1 MNKLSTKDNFYVYL
15 NRDFVYTYLQF
26 RLKYFIHDNQDSPNY
41 RKLPMM
47 WNGFLVGLENAYIIG
62 LAKVLLPLSR
72 NKKGEQRFPNE
83 VCIETWIPDFKIR
96 DQIAKEHLKDWR
108 DKVLAHI
115 EIGMS
120 GMHNRAHMT
129 SLMNEA
135 LEAMA
140 TIARTYEPHLD
151 YKLEL
156 EKMGEQSEKEFSRL
170 LEVIKTMWS

>member
-1 MNKLSTKDNFYVYL
+1 
-15 NRDFVYTYLQF
+15 
-26 RLKYFIHDNQDSPNY
+26 
-41 RKLPMM
+41 M

-62 LAKVLLPLSR
+62 LAKAVLPLSR
-72 NKKGEQRFPNE
+72 DKNGKQRHPKE
-83 VCIETWIPDFKIR
+83 VCIETWIPDFQIK
-96 DQIAKEHLKDWR
+96 DQVAREHLKDWR

-120 GMHNRAHMT
+120 GRHDRNHMA

-140 TIARTYEPHLD
+140 TIARTFEPHVD

-170 LEVIKTMWS
+170 LEVIKTM